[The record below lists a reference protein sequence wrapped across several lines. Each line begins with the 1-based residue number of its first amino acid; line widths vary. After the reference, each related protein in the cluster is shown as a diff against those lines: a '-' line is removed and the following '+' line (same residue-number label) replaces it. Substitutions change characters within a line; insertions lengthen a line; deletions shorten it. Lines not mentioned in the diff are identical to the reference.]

1 MIAAIEWIPKGRA
14 NPTPSKYEYS
24 RAEQEFLDKVSKAG
38 DRAEELLLLGG
49 GASATGGDEEWQ
61 DVDEDS
67 DDDNTNDDGEVVGS
81 SKSTKKKIEL
91 PKIDPKSLPDDLNMD
106 DYSDDDDDDED
117 DGGGVNERA
126 VGNLLGVGKVCV
138 LCICILCCYCV
149 RRVKTYAYDM
159 LSCFFSSFSS
169 SKSHPCVSMCGN
181 NNK

>member
-14 NPTPSKYEYS
+14 NATPSKYEYS

-38 DRAEELLLLGG
+38 DRAEELLFGG
-49 GASATGGDEEWQ
+49 GGDEEWQ

-67 DDDNTNDDGEVVGS
+67 DGSNTNNDGEVVGS

-106 DYSDDDDDDED
+106 DYSDDEDDDD

-138 LCICILCCYCV
+138 LCICISFLYCYCV
-149 RRVKTYAYDM
+149 RRVKTIRI
-159 LSCFFSSFSS
+159 
-169 SKSHPCVSMCGN
+169 
-181 NNK
+181 